1 MLLVDQWQSSTVI
14 RDFSFTH
21 GYMLRHAHKILLY
34 RTNTVAPLNYLCY
47 GLIQMPQ
54 TPAFRVSSD
63 ASSDVISGLGALTAL
78 PLVFVIV
85 SQSWLVVA

>member
-1 MLLVDQWQSSTVI
+1 
-14 RDFSFTH
+14 
-21 GYMLRHAHKILLY
+21 MLRHAHKILLY

-63 ASSDVISGLGALTAL
+63 ASSDVISGFGALTA
-78 PLVFVIV
+78 PIHKLVTGMKWQCNQVCKSI
-85 SQSWLVVA
+85 